1 MLNLKI
7 NILFTLLYSLESSHD
22 NLCILFMP
30 FITQCIYFFYLKIM
44 TAVTSQKSF
53 SEMIKEI
60 PPGHA
65 KDLVLRLCG
74 QAHRLVNL
82 FWSNILLTWA
92 QSTCIPIFFKM
103 ANKTHRWR
111 PTLWWKN
118 FFFENILIRVDGALF
133 CTCICCLTNSRVRNF
148 YTSL

>member
-44 TAVTSQKSF
+44 TAVTSQQSF

-82 FWSNILLTWA
+82 FWSNILLTYA
-92 QSTCIPIFFKM
+92 PSTCIPIFLKM
-103 ANKTHRWR
+103 ANKTHMRR
-111 PTLWWKN
+111 TQTKMAANSLMEKN
-118 FFFENILIRVDGALF
+118 FFQKYPDTCGRGLILYMLF
-133 CTCICCLTNSRVRNF
+133 KKF
-148 YTSL
+148 